1 MSLSSRMIVYS
12 GGKERVLVKYDLQSG
27 KLDFLPRFQDEIV
40 MLKQSLYQNFLSIEQ
55 RNKSIAFIDQET
67 FQVIAKI
74 NNVSICTDNIM

>member
-1 MSLSSRMIVYS
+1 MVYS

-55 RNKSIAFIDQET
+55 RNKSIAFID
-67 FQVIAKI
+67 
-74 NNVSICTDNIM
+74 